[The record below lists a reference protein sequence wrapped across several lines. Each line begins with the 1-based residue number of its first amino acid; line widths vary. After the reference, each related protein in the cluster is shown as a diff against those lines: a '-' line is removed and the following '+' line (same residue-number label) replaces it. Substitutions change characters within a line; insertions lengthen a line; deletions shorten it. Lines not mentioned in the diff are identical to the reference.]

1 VIEKHSSGNPTAR
14 PSGFMDS
21 NKLELTSYLDK
32 TLKAKSEQCLIDN
45 TYFWDMINSCVDKG
59 SVKDITHFYLQT
71 LEQTMKHLEKK
82 FIPE

>member
-1 VIEKHSSGNPTAR
+1 MIEKHSSGNPTAR

-45 TYFWDMINSCVDKG
+45 TYF
-59 SVKDITHFYLQT
+59 
-71 LEQTMKHLEKK
+71 
-82 FIPE
+82 